1 MQFSGYDKRFRFEVI
16 SSAINAYNTLRNAED
31 NGERPLYRPRE
42 WNAIERRTLKRDKKK
57 IWFKKGGYLAPIFIP
72 MTPKSELA
80 HTLQKRID
88 DSGLKMKVVERA
100 GTTLKRMLQKSDPFR
115 PATCGWNDCFVCITG
130 GKGSCQSES
139 VNYDIDCKDC
149 ACPCYRGETAINAY
163 TRGKQHMKDFEKKR
177 PKSVML
183 RHSTEKHNGHTPEF
197 QLNVT
202 GVFRNDAML
211 RQITEAVKIRTTS
224 SAQLANSRDEWN
236 YLHLPSV
243 TMEAE

>member
-1 MQFSGYDKRFRFEVI
+1 MVAPGQWYELLPEASPPVDPYGTPYFYPHLSHKSWWKPAAETAAKHLCGI
-16 SSAINAYNTLRNAED
+16 TLRQYGVEYVSCRFCGPNHLLEAHMQS
-31 NGERPLYRPRE
+31 PKH
-42 WNAIERRTLKRDKKK
+42 LKNLWR
-57 IWFKKGGYLAPIFIP
+57 LLEEEA
-72 MTPKSELA
+72 
-80 HTLQKRID
+80 
-88 DSGLKMKVVERA
+88 MK
-100 GTTLKRMLQKSDPFR
+100 DPFR
-115 PATCGWNDCFVCITG
+115 PATCGRNDCFVCITG

-224 SAQLANSRDEWN
+224 SAKLANSRDEWN